1 MRRLLFHSPKT
12 WIVSL
17 VLGAVFTALGLWS
30 RKSFLLIWWSDSL
43 SVAGAVLILLG
54 LLGLAARLGAFDTAA
69 YGFSTL
75 SPRRR
80 YKDLYEYT
88 QAKAEKRSHAPPGF
102 MPLIAVG
109 VLFLAAGIVLRTMV
123 R

>member
-1 MRRLLFHSPKT
+1 MRRLLFHSPRI
-12 WIVSL
+12 WAAAA
-17 VLGAVFTALGLWS
+17 VLGVILTALGLWS
-30 RKSFLLIWWSDSL
+30 RKSLLLIWWSDSL

-54 LLGLAARLGAFDTAA
+54 LLGLVARLGAFDTAA
-69 YGFSTL
+69 YGFSAL
-75 SPRRR
+75 SRRRR

-88 QAKAEKRSHAPPGF
+88 QAKAEKRSHTPPGF

-109 VLFLAAGIVLRTMV
+109 ILFLAAGIVLRAMV